1 MEYRRLGRTELQVSL
16 LGIGAGYLAVLD
28 RPTGEQIYRRA
39 YELGINYFDGRY
51 GDSNYKLAPL
61 LRDHRD
67 QCIVATKTRE
77 TGASG
82 VARRVEEEL
91 VELGTDYVDLF
102 FLRTYSHQ
110 MLAEHLAPGGAFD
123 GVLKARE
130 QGKVRFVGMAAHG
143 DLTVLE
149 AGIRTGLV
157 DAVIFPFNIV
167 RREALDSLIPLAQEY
182 DVGLVVMKPVSV
194 GMLPAEQALPWLAN
208 QPIHTMVPGVSS
220 LDQLELDA
228 RVLERSSMPLTNEE
242 EAQVEMVR
250 QRVDPIACRICDG
263 FCSPCPEG
271 IDIPS
276 MIYHDVWYN
285 LYRNMGLDAFLTA
298 PWHPGARKLFERHF
312 RRRLERLAACT
323 ACRQCEARCA
333 YGIPV
338 VDMLEDMKADHP
350 PLIEALAALGWESE
364 ETQPWGF

>member
-16 LGIGAGYLAVLD
+16 LGVGAGYLAVLD
-28 RPTGEQIYRRA
+28 RPTGERIYRRA
-39 YELGINYFDGRY
+39 YELGVNYFDGRY

-61 LRDHRD
+61 LREHRD
-67 QCIVATKTRE
+67 QCVVATKTRE

-91 VELGTDYVDLF
+91 VELGTDYIDIFL
-102 FLRTYSHQ
+102 LRTYSHE
-110 MLAEHLAPGGAFD
+110 MLADHLAPNGAFD

-130 QGKVRFVGMAAHG
+130 QGKVRFIGMAAHG

-149 AGIRTGLV
+149 DGIRTGIV
-157 DAVIFPFNIV
+157 DVIIFPLNIV
-167 RREALDSLIPLAQEY
+167 RREALDGLIPLAQEY

-220 LDQLELDA
+220 LEELELDA
-228 RVLERSSMPLTNEE
+228 RVLERTTLALSAQEE
-242 EAQVEMVR
+242 SQVEAVR
-250 QRVDPIACRICDG
+250 QRVDALTCRICDG
-263 FCSPCPEG
+263 FCAPCPEG

-285 LYRNMGLDAFLTA
+285 LYRNMGLEAFLAA

-312 RRRLERLAACT
+312 RARLGKLAACT
-323 ACRQCEARCA
+323 GCRECEARCS

-338 VDMLEDMKADHP
+338 VDMLEDMKVDHP
-350 PLIEALAALGWESE
+350 PLIEALAALGWQDQ
-364 ETQPWGF
+364 ETPPWYF